1 MNQHYLNRY
10 YKFINSLK
18 NQTVDGYFEKHHIVP
33 RSHGGSNDKENLIK
47 LTARQHYVA
56 HWMLWKAYGKEMTT
70 AFHYMTHVGRYGKR
84 INSRTFELL
93 KLEEDAR
100 NRSRKHTPEAI
111 EKNRQAH
118 LGKKITEE
126 HKKAISKALKGKPKS
141 RLPDVSI
148 EKMKATRTTTT
159 YSVFILDG
167 NNTSIQQISTAT
179 GSGGGQSFTVSWTNG
194 TGFVV
199 TNTSGNTTTVWM
211 SYMGTY
217 IG

>member
-148 EKMKATRTTTT
+148 EKMKATKKQRFVPKIWVNNGDIQTKIT
-159 YSVFILDG
+159 YNKIEEYLNNGWERGFLRKYIVKRYKNLEKIYNESV
-167 NNTSIQQISTAT
+167 
-179 GSGGGQSFTVSWTNG
+179 
-194 TGFVV
+194 
-199 TNTSGNTTTVWM
+199 
-211 SYMGTY
+211 
-217 IG
+217 